1 LAKNRALCSSADD
14 GLEGVV
20 HFIERSVEPH
30 DREVAGEQR
39 SRDAE
44 ILKAVEDHFGETFER
59 PVMIIDHEIGN
70 LDRHIGRAAQ
80 DSETLS
86 PTPHAIGITVDRAA
100 AMVENEKL
108 VRKGPRQSFRLSKLI
123 GKDHQIEVRLQ
134 PCKAD
139 APLRIVNEIAASD
152 ETARRVF
159 APTQDIANADHAR
172 KARLRLDQSRRLRA
186 RQRDV
191 NDIALRDA
199 IRFVEC
205 FEPPRFTKA
214 VVARPTGFHMNAGDD
229 VLPRRVATIV
239 LRQVVAFER
248 RNVPE
253 TATLAGADGEPRM
266 AIEAQVPKMM
276 MGVDEYFN
284 VTPRSWKGVVVAP
297 PRIYAVAREGE
308 ER

>member
-1 LAKNRALCSSADD
+1 LLIRGKLGGD

-20 HFIERSVEPH
+20 HFIEPTVEPR

-44 ILKAVEDHFGETFER
+44 TLKAVEDHFGETFER

-70 LDRHIGRAAQ
+70 LDRHIGRTAQ

-86 PTPHAIGITVDRAA
+86 PTPHAIGIAVDRAA

-108 VRKGPRQSFRLSKLI
+108 VRKVPRQSFRLSKLI
-123 GKDHQIEVRLQ
+123 GKDHQIEDKFVRLQ

-139 APLRIVNEIAASD
+139 APLRIINEIAASD

-159 APTQDIANADHAR
+159 APTQDIANADHTR
-172 KARLRLDQSRRLRA
+172 KALLRLDQSRRLRA

-199 IRFVEC
+199 IRFVER
-205 FEPPRFTKA
+205 FEPPRFTET

-239 LRQVVAFER
+239 LRQVVTFER

-284 VTPRSWKGVVVAP
+284 VTPRSSKGVVVAP